1 MAIIF
6 SLKTASNE
14 ALDARTKQ
22 VDNITSQQ
30 NINYSIYIVKAFLFF
45 DLNQILCGLNIS
57 ILITKFIITQ
67 LFS

>member
-45 DLNQILCGLNIS
+45 DLNQILYGLNIS
-57 ILITKFIITQ
+57 ILITKFIIP
-67 LFS
+67 